1 MLRSTPAILQSHSP
15 TLRPPTDSE
24 YVSWKTAETGGL
36 FKPISLP
43 FSAPE
48 AKVCDSGANCAP
60 RDQLHAYG
68 FPSLPIS
75 EGESRNKVLEIRQSQ
90 DDGPMDRRGAGKRQ
104 EAPTA
109 AASAL
114 VSPAVPSLSWSV
126 GVLSLAQPMSSR
138 EADTQ
143 CPESELPW
151 RLDATEST
159 WQCRRRRV
167 DPWIAKTP
175 RAGSGYPLQY
185 SRLERSTDRGTW
197 LQSRGLH
204 G

>member
-1 MLRSTPAILQSHSP
+1 MT
-15 TLRPPTDSE
+15 
-24 YVSWKTAETGGL
+24 V
-36 FKPISLP
+36 
-43 FSAPE
+43 
-48 AKVCDSGANCAP
+48 GANCAP

-75 EGESRNKVLEIRQSQ
+75 EGESRNTVLEIRQSQ
-90 DDGPMDRRGAGKRQ
+90 DDGQVDRRGAGKRQ
-104 EAPTA
+104 EASTA

-114 VSPAVPSLSWSV
+114 VSPAVPSLSCSV
-126 GVLSLAQPMSSR
+126 GVLTLAQPMSSR

-151 RLDATEST
+151 RLDAKEST

-175 RAGSGYPLQY
+175 
-185 SRLERSTDRGTW
+185 
-197 LQSRGLH
+197 QSREWLPTPVLSPGEVH
-204 G
+204 GQRSLAAVVRVARLSD